1 MDTIKNVLYSIW
13 GVFKTIGLNDIIDIM
28 ILSYLFFHI
37 MKLIRET
44 RALQLAKGIML
55 LVGSYIIAV
64 VFNLQTLKFLLKICF
79 QWGFV
84 ALIILFQPELRRM
97 LERVGRSKI
106 ADIALFKPSDDEQD
120 AEHIRSAIRAV
131 CDASMKLSSTRTGA
145 LIIFERKTKLGEQIA
160 TGTLL
165 DCVPSAAMLG
175 NIFVPN
181 TPLHDGAV
189 IIRDGKIL
197 AAGFSDGSDSL
208 ENSVDLI
215 IGIDHLKLVG
225 GVHLDGCEAL
235 VLTFLCGGTHVGR
248 SVASD
253 PGIYLHAVA
262 AGAAHELPYWSP
274 KELAL
279 DVPQA
284 LVDTGDGAHENS
296 ATPVESGPVDGG
308 LDILDPHGILADQI
322 RLIFVHT
329 GEDRVAVSLEDSFAP
344 AGVSFISN
352 DLDKTP
358 AGSYVI
364 CIYFYDFH
372 MFQCSS
378 D

>member
-1 MDTIKNVLYSIW
+1 METIKSVLYSIW
-13 GVFKTIGLNDIIDIM
+13 GVFKTIGLNDIVDIM

-197 AAGFSDGSDSL
+197 AAGCFLPKPAKEELINKQLGSRHRAAIGMS
-208 ENSVDLI
+208 ENSDAIVIVVSEETGHITLVQ
-215 IGIDHLKLVG
+215 GPRLTPIDSVNVLKQKLM
-225 GVHLDGCEAL
+225 
-235 VLTFLCGGTHVGR
+235 
-248 SVASD
+248 
-253 PGIYLHAVA
+253 
-262 AGAAHELPYWSP
+262 
-274 KELAL
+274 K
-279 DVPQA
+279 Q
-284 LVDTGDGAHENS
+284 
-296 ATPVESGPVDGG
+296 
-308 LDILDPHGILADQI
+308 
-322 RLIFVHT
+322 
-329 GEDRVAVSLEDSFAP
+329 
-344 AGVSFISN
+344 
-352 DLDKTP
+352 
-358 AGSYVI
+358 
-364 CIYFYDFH
+364 
-372 MFQCSS
+372 
-378 D
+378 

>member
-1 MDTIKNVLYSIW
+1 MDTIKSVLYSIW

-197 AAGFSDGSDSL
+197 AAGCFLPKPAKEELINKQLGSRHRAAIGMS
-208 ENSVDLI
+208 ENSDAIVI
-215 IGIDHLKLVG
+215 V
-225 GVHLDGCEAL
+225 VSEE
-235 VLTFLCGGTHVGR
+235 TGTI
-248 SVASD
+248 SVAEN
-253 PGIYLHAVA
+253 G
-262 AGAAHELPYWSP
+262 ELTRGYV
-274 KELAL
+274 E
-279 DVPQA
+279 
-284 LVDTGDGAHENS
+284 DTLKKLLYNRLLPDR
-296 ATPVESGPVDGG
+296 T
-308 LDILDPHGILADQI
+308 ADY
-322 RLIFVHT
+322 T
-329 GEDRVAVSLEDSFAP
+329 KDNSFA
-344 AGVSFISN
+344 GRVMS
-352 DLDKTP
+352 KWKK
-358 AGSYVI
+358 
-364 CIYFYDFH
+364 
-372 MFQCSS
+372 
-378 D
+378 